1 MVAVAALIP
10 QLPTITVVTPAEL
23 RQVLRHADH
32 VDIIMGMHINKA
44 RRQYPPLAINHL
56 LRRNVQRRGDS
67 HNSIAL
73 HRHISTVLRPAAP
86 VDHRDVLKSQSTFIA
101 ITPFRHAD
109 KLTIYKRKNSGKLRK
124 NQIVL

>member
-1 MVAVAALIP
+1 MLLLAEEIHRVRHFAAHSGGRRANPAVADDHRRHPL
-10 QLPTITVVTPAEL
+10 AEL

-86 VDHRDVLKSQSTFIA
+86 VDHRDVFEKPVNFHSNYSLSTC
-101 ITPFRHAD
+101 R
-109 KLTIYKRKNSGKLRK
+109 
-124 NQIVL
+124 